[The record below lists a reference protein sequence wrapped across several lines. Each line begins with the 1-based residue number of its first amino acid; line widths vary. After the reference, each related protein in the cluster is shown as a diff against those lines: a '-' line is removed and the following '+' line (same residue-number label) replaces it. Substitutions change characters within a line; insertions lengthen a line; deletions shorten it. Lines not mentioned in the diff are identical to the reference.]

1 MKKMIQRIK
10 SSELDS
16 QKLSQIMTCIDDELE
31 DFDFSKVVVNK
42 PWGYEYLMYKTD
54 DVSIWVLCLKK
65 GCMTS
70 MHCHI
75 DKKTSLLVLSGEAVC
90 STLEGG
96 VKLKEGEGLTLDKKV
111 FHSTQAVSDEELIM
125 IEVETPTKKID
136 VLRLL
141 DSYGRETKGYEGQEH
156 MSNLK
161 EFEMVNFQVG
171 EFNKEKKLGSFSLSL
186 EKFEEENK
194 IFEFLKTD
202 PYSLAIILDGRM
214 INKATGELFEIAD
227 VFYHNN
233 MESIDSY
240 RFEKSLTILKI
251 KNINKVNFYEKTT
264 KSSFV

>member
-1 MKKMIQRIK
+1 MIRIIK
-10 SSELDS
+10 NSELDN
-16 QKLSQIMTCIDDELE
+16 QKLSQITTSIDDELE

-54 DVSIWVLCLKK
+54 DVSIWVLYLKK

-75 DKKTSLLVLSGEAVC
+75 DKKTSLLVLSGEAIC

-96 VKLKEGEGLTLDKKV
+96 VNLKEGDGLTLDKKV
-111 FHSTQAVSDEELIM
+111 FHSTQAISEEGVIM

-141 DSYGRETKGYEGQEH
+141 DSYGREKKGYEGQEH

-161 EFEMVNFQVG
+161 EFKIIDFKVG
-171 EFNKEKKLGSFSLSL
+171 EFNKEKKLGSFNLSL

-194 IFEFLKTD
+194 ILEFLKTN
-202 PYSLAIILDGRM
+202 PSSLGIILDGRV
-214 INKATGELFEIAD
+214 INKVTGELSEIAD
-227 VFYHNN
+227 VFHYNN
-233 MESIDSY
+233 LRDIDSY
-240 RFEKSLTILKI
+240 KFENALTLLKI
-251 KNINKVNFYEKTT
+251 KNFKKD
-264 KSSFV
+264 